1 MSTARTYRLVASP
14 NAPRPTGMV
23 LEIADMLCRIAR
35 NYDREGSGPGSRF
48 EGKLLE
54 DVQAAA
60 IVRMLRQ
67 RGSLGPDP
75 LG

>member
-1 MSTARTYRLVASP
+1 MQKLVASP
-14 NAPRPTGMV
+14 NAPRPTGTV
-23 LEIADMLCRIAR
+23 LEISDMLWRIAG

-54 DVQAAA
+54 DVQATA

-67 RGSLGPDP
+67 GGFLGPDP